1 MRLRFLFSLIF
12 FVVFFSFSFS
22 ASTKLE
28 NFWAELEK
36 INNLD
41 KRFLGD
47 TRDSLLQ
54 AVKEKDVESTR
65 HFVDVLSD
73 SAYEE
78 HVLDKSEL
86 IQIFFLTDQLDSAV
100 IMLAKERERSIECDD
115 EDKQQYCRVQN
126 MWFSAFNDNLTK
138 YLYENMDLSKVSI
151 IQEQLNRVV
160 NADIEQEY
168 KELAELMKDVM
179 NGQFINVN
187 RPYICDS
194 ACQSFNYG
202 HREAGRS
209 YRFGYDR
216 RFAIERDTFF
226 YDSLIS
232 RLDDYQKRYPN
243 SKFNLLI
250 QREKHDAESR
260 RGMLIYVDRYY
271 EWYYYTGGF
280 GAEAFISP
288 SNGSY
293 EWNIVLQYQRFV
305 LTVSYSLD
313 DDYHSGWNILAG
325 FDAFENKYFKAVPF
339 VGGYD
344 PWMAGLQLE
353 FRPWISNLYRDV
365 ISFGSYFTIKA
376 KYVFKYGENGCGA
389 GTGKDGKLRC
399 YVDGS
404 PDGRERDKKLA
415 KHRFYL
421 GVGFHIW

>member
-1 MRLRFLFSLIF
+1 MRMRFLISLILC
-12 FVVFFSFSFS
+12 VGLYCFSFS
-22 ASTKLE
+22 ASANQEK
-28 NFWAELEK
+28 FWAELEK

-41 KRFLGD
+41 KKFLGD
-47 TRDSLLQ
+47 IRDSLLL
-54 AVKEKDVESTR
+54 AIKVKDIDGIR
-65 HFVDVLSD
+65 HYVDVLSD

-100 IMLAKERERSIECDD
+100 ITLAKERERSIECDD
-115 EDKQQYCRVQN
+115 EDERYCRVQN
-126 MWFSAFNDNLTK
+126 MWFSAFNDNLTE
-138 YLYENMDLSKVSI
+138 YLYENMDLSKVSN
-151 IQEQLNRVV
+151 IQEQLNRVA
-160 NADIEQEY
+160 NSDIEEEY

-179 NGQFINVN
+179 NGEFLNVN
-187 RPYICDS
+187 RPYVCDS
-194 ACQSFNYG
+194 ACQAFNYG
-202 HREAGRS
+202 HREAGRA
-209 YRFGYDR
+209 YRFGYDCSS
-216 RFAIERDTFF
+216 AVERDTLS

-232 RLDDYQKRYPN
+232 RLADYQKRYPN

-250 QREKHDAESR
+250 QSEKHDAESR

-325 FDAFENKYFKAVPF
+325 FDAFENKYFKVVPF

-376 KYVFKYGENGCGA
+376 KYVFKYGE
-389 GTGKDGKLRC
+389 KDRKA
-399 YVDGS
+399 DDDEKHS
-404 PDGRERDKKLA
+404 

-421 GVGFHIW
+421 GLGFHIW

>member
-1 MRLRFLFSLIF
+1 MRLRFLISLILC
-12 FVVFFSFSFS
+12 VGLFSFSFS

-78 HVLDKSEL
+78 HALDKSEL
-86 IQIFFLTDQLDSAV
+86 IQIFFLTDQLDSA
-100 IMLAKERERSIECDD
+100 IITLAKERVRSIECDD
-115 EDKQQYCRVQN
+115 EDERYCRVQN
-126 MWFSAFNDNLTK
+126 MWFSAFNDNLTE
-138 YLYENMDLSKVSI
+138 YLYENMDLSKVSN
-151 IQEQLNRVV
+151 IQEQLNRVA
-160 NADIEQEY
+160 NSDIEEEY

-179 NGQFINVN
+179 NGEFLNVN
-187 RPYICDS
+187 RPYVCDS
-194 ACQSFNYG
+194 ACQAFNYG
-202 HREAGRS
+202 HREAGRAH
-209 YRFGYDR
+209 RFGYDR
-216 RFAIERDTFF
+216 NSAVERDTLF

-288 SNGSY
+288 SNESY

-325 FDAFENKYFKAVPF
+325 FDAFENKYFKIVPF
-339 VGGYD
+339 IGGYD

-365 ISFGSYFTIKA
+365 ISFGSYFSIKA
-376 KYVFKYGENGCGA
+376 KYVFKYGENGCEA